1 MTINKYNDIKIK
13 FGDNS
18 KENEDK
24 RINKTDTDTRLK
36 NDSFIGAII
45 Y

>member
-1 MTINKYNDIKIK
+1 MRINKYNDIKIK

-18 KENEDK
+18 NENEDK
-24 RINKTDTDTRLK
+24 RINKADTDTSSK